1 MSSRQSCSHQAQAK
15 PIYGNRFQAGEQL
28 GKLIVAEIIKMRL
41 AGAKALP
48 IIYALP
54 RGGIPVAV
62 PIARQLD
69 CPLDIIIAKK
79 ITLPANRELAIG
91 AVTSDGKVLWY
102 PHLKKRQEDD
112 LMLDQALQEA
122 QQKAQAQLE
131 LFNPI
136 RPKVNPEGK
145 IAIIIDDG
153 IATGMTMEAAIK
165 SLRQYQPQEIWLG
178 ATVAPPEIMESLQQ
192 SSDHRRWLAKP
203 DRLFILATP
212 SPFFSVSRFYL
223 KFPQV
228 SNEEAM
234 TYLHEHNQQLLKW

>member
-1 MSSRQSCSHQAQAK
+1 MSSRQSCSHQVQAT
-15 PIYGNRFQAGEQL
+15 PIYANRFHAGEQL
-28 GKLIVAEIIKMRL
+28 AKLIVAEIIKRRL
-41 AGAKALP
+41 AGVKALP

-62 PIARQLD
+62 PIARQLA
-69 CPLDIIIAKK
+69 CPLDVIIAKK

-91 AVTSDGKVLWY
+91 AVTDHGQVLWY
-102 PHLKKRQEDD
+102 PHLKKRQEDE
-112 LMLDQALQEA
+112 LILEQALREA

-131 LFNPI
+131 LFDPI

-153 IATGMTMEAAIK
+153 IATGMTMEAAVK

-178 ATVAPPEIMESLQQ
+178 ATVAPPEIVKSLQQ
-192 SSDHRRWLAKP
+192 SSN
-203 DRLFILATP
+203 RLFVLATP
-212 SPFFSVSRFYL
+212 SPFFSVSRFYVQ
-223 KFPQV
+223 FPQV

-234 TYLHEHNQQLLKW
+234 TYLHKHNQQLPRW

>member
-1 MSSRQSCSHQAQAK
+1 MSSRQSCSHQAQAT
-15 PIYGNRFQAGEQL
+15 PIYENRFQAGEQL
-28 GKLIVAEIIKMRL
+28 GKLIAAEIIKMRL

-79 ITLPANRELAIG
+79 ITLPGNRELAIG
-91 AVTSDGKVLWY
+91 AVTSDGQVLWY
-102 PHLKKRQEDD
+102 PHLKKKQEDA
-112 LMLDQALQEA
+112 LILEQALREA

-131 LFNPI
+131 LFDPI
-136 RPKVNPEGK
+136 RPKINPEGK

-153 IATGMTMEAAIK
+153 IATGMTMEAAVK

-192 SSDHRRWLAKP
+192 SSNH
-203 DRLFILATP
+203 LFVLATP
-212 SPFFSVSRFYL
+212 SPFFSVSRFYVQ
-223 KFPQV
+223 FPQV
-228 SNEEAM
+228 SNEEAI
-234 TYLHEHNQQLLKW
+234 TYLHEHNQQLPKL

>member
-1 MSSRQSCSHQAQAK
+1 MSSRQSCPNQDQAT
-15 PIYGNRFQAGEQL
+15 PIYANRFHAGEQL
-28 GKLIVAEIIKMRL
+28 TKLILAEIIKRRL
-41 AGAKALP
+41 EGVKALP
-48 IIYALP
+48 IIYGLP

-62 PIARQLD
+62 PIARQLA
-69 CPLDIIIAKK
+69 CPLDVIIAKK

-91 AVTSDGKVLWY
+91 GVTSDGQVLWY
-102 PHLKKRQEDD
+102 PHLKKRQKDD
-112 LMLDQALQEA
+112 QILDQALQQA

-131 LFNPI
+131 LFEPL

-153 IATGMTMEAAIK
+153 IATGMTMEAAVK

-178 ATVAPPEIMESLQQ
+178 ATVAPLEIVKSLQQ
-192 SSDHRRWLAKP
+192 WSDH
-203 DRLFILATP
+203 LFVLATP

-223 KFPQV
+223 QFPQV

-234 TYLHEHNQQLLKW
+234 TYLHEHNQQLPRW